1 MLLHVAE
8 ALSAALAANVVHM
21 DLKTNNIMID
31 DAVTFA
37 AEPVPGWCV
46 VAGSWLWCVVDLGA
60 AGYHAV
66 RTCIDVLAHCHGPL

>member
-1 MLLHVAE
+1 MTPSCQVGPRPFEWVLSVLLHVAE

-37 AEPVPGWCV
+37 PGPVPEWCV
-46 VAGSWLWCVVDLGA
+46 VVACEADIFD
-60 AGYHAV
+60 
-66 RTCIDVLAHCHGPL
+66 R

>member
-21 DLKTNNIMID
+21 DLKTSNIMID

-37 AEPVPGWCV
+37 AGPVPEWCV
-46 VAGSWLWCVVDLGA
+46 AVPAVADLSRDRG
-60 AGYHAV
+60 
-66 RTCIDVLAHCHGPL
+66 L